1 MRKFTVAILATDV
14 ISQSPNHIS
23 QSPDIFCQKH
33 LKQAIVEGADPYRT
47 QTGSEFSCLDI
58 KHIQS
63 LLRDFNNIK

>member
-14 ISQSPNHIS
+14 ISQSPNQIS
-23 QSPDIFCQKH
+23 QSPDFVKKH

-58 KHIQS
+58 KHTQS
-63 LLRDFNNIK
+63 LFRGF